1 MSHFGGYFVRNF
13 YSVKNFEDL
22 REIVIL
28 NERVAETKQ
37 ASLCVKLEFAKKLIF
52 LSSQSQS
59 QSQTLITTT
68 HFQLQPIY

>member
-59 QSQTLITTT
+59 QTLITTT